1 MNFNIADF
9 NIALAAVWY
18 MVFIFSLT
26 FHEAAHA
33 FAALKFGDP
42 TAYYHGQV
50 TLDPI
55 PHIRR
60 SPFGMVIVPIISYIL
75 GGWMIGW
82 ASAPYD
88 PYWEDRNRRKAS
100 LMALAGP
107 AANLVLILLAG
118 LAIRAGM
125 LLGYFHAPEQI
136 NFNRITAAEPGFANS
151 ISILLSIMFSLNIVL
166 LVFNL
171 IPLPPLDGGSIVT
184 FFLSDQAAHRY
195 NRAIHEPQYKIIG
208 LIVAW
213 HIVGFILGPVHTIA
227 LNVLYPGAG
236 YH

>member
-1 MNFNIADF
+1 MELNF
-9 NIALAAVWY
+9 ALATVWY
-18 MVFIFSLT
+18 AVFIVSLT

-42 TAYYHGQV
+42 TAYYQGQV

-60 SPFGMVIVPIISYIL
+60 SPFGMVIVPIVSFIL

-88 PYWEDRNRRKAS
+88 PYWADSNRRKAA
-100 LMALAGP
+100 LMAMAGP
-107 AANLVLILLAG
+107 AANLVLILLAA

-125 LLGYFHAPEQI
+125 LMGFFHAPEQI
-136 NFNRITAAEPGFANS
+136 TFSRITAASPGPANAVS
-151 ISILLSIMFSLNIVL
+151 LLISILFSLNLVL
-166 LVFNL
+166 LAFNL
-171 IPLPPLDGGSIVT
+171 IPLPPLDGSSILT
-184 FFLSDQAAHRY
+184 FFLSDQAARRY
-195 NRAIHEPQYKIIG
+195 NAVIQEPQYRLIG
-208 LIVAW
+208 LIIAW
-213 HIVGFILGPVHTIA
+213 NMLDFILRPVHTIA
-227 LNVLYPGAG
+227 LNILYPGAG

>member
-1 MNFNIADF
+1 MELNLP
-9 NIALAAVWY
+9 LAAVWY
-18 MVFIFSLT
+18 MVFIVSLT

-42 TAYYHGQV
+42 TAYYEGQV

-60 SPFGMVIVPIISYIL
+60 SPFGMVIVPIISFIL

-88 PYWEDRNRRKAS
+88 PYWADSNRRKAA
-100 LMALAGP
+100 LMAMAGP
-107 AANLVLILLAG
+107 AANLVLILLAA
-118 LAIRAGM
+118 LAIRTGM

-136 NFNRITAAEPGFANS
+136 TFSRITAASPGPANS
-151 ISILLSIMFSLNIVL
+151 ISILISILFSLNLVL
-166 LVFNL
+166 MIFNL
-171 IPLPPLDGGSIVT
+171 IPLPPLDGSCILT
-184 FFLSDQAAHRY
+184 FFLSDQAARRY
-195 NRAIHEPQYKIIG
+195 NAIIQEPSYRLIG

-213 HIVGFILGPVHTIA
+213 NMLDFILRPAHTIA
-227 LNVLYPGAG
+227 LNILYPGAG

>member
-1 MNFNIADF
+1 MELNL
-9 NIALAAVWY
+9 ALAAVWY
-18 MVFIFSLT
+18 AVFIVSLT

-42 TAYYHGQV
+42 TAYYQGQV

-60 SPFGMVIVPIISYIL
+60 SPFGMVIVPIVSFIL

-88 PYWEDRNRRKAS
+88 PYWADSNRRKAA
-100 LMALAGP
+100 LMAMAGP
-107 AANLVLILLAG
+107 AANLVLILLAAVG
-118 LAIRAGM
+118 IRAGM

-136 NFNRITAAEPGFANS
+136 TFIQITGAAPGFANS
-151 ISILLSIMFSLNIVL
+151 ISILLSILFSLNLVL

-171 IPLPPLDGGSIVT
+171 IPLPPLDGSSILT
-184 FFLSDQAAHRY
+184 LFLSDQAARRY
-195 NRAIHEPQYKIIG
+195 NAVIQEPQYRLIG

-213 HIVGFILGPVHTIA
+213 KMLDFILYPVHTTA
-227 LNVLYPGAG
+227 LNILYPGAG

>member
-1 MNFNIADF
+1 MELNL
-9 NIALAAVWY
+9 ALAAVWY
-18 MVFIFSLT
+18 AVFIVSLT

-33 FAALKFGDP
+33 FVALKFGDP
-42 TAYYHGQV
+42 TAYYQGQV

-60 SPFGMVIVPIISYIL
+60 SPFGMIVVPIVSYIL

-88 PYWEDRNRRKAS
+88 PYWADSNRRKAA
-100 LMALAGP
+100 LMAMAGP
-107 AANLVLILLAG
+107 AANLVLILLAA
-118 LAIRAGM
+118 LVIRAGM

-136 NFNRITAAEPGFANS
+136 TFSRITAASPGPANAV
-151 ISILLSIMFSLNIVL
+151 SILVSILFSLNLVL

-171 IPLPPLDGGSIVT
+171 IPLPPLDGSSILT
-184 FFLSDQAAHRY
+184 LFLSDQTARRY
-195 NRAIHEPQYKIIG
+195 NAVVQEPAYRLIG
-208 LIVAW
+208 LIIAW
-213 HIVGFILGPVHTIA
+213 NMLDFILRPVHTIA
-227 LNVLYPGAG
+227 LNLLYPGAG

>member
-1 MNFNIADF
+1 MELNL
-9 NIALAAVWY
+9 ALATVWY
-18 MVFIFSLT
+18 AIFIVSLT

-42 TAYYHGQV
+42 TAYYQGQV

-60 SPFGMVIVPIISYIL
+60 SPFGMVIVPIVSFIL

-88 PYWEDRNRRKAS
+88 SYWADSNRRKAA

-107 AANLVLILLAG
+107 AANLVLILLAA
-118 LAIRAGM
+118 LTIRAGM

-136 NFNRITAAEPGFANS
+136 TFSRITAASPGPANS
-151 ISILLSIMFSLNIVL
+151 LSILISILFSLNLVL

-171 IPLPPLDGGSIVT
+171 IPLPPLDGSSILT
-184 FFLSDQAAHRY
+184 FFLSDQAARRY
-195 NRAIHEPQYKIIG
+195 NAVIQEPQYRLIG
-208 LIVAW
+208 LIIAW
-213 HIVGFILGPVHTIA
+213 HMLDFILRPVHTIA
-227 LNVLYPGAG
+227 LNILYPGAG

>member
-1 MNFNIADF
+1 MELNL
-9 NIALAAVWY
+9 ALATVWY
-18 MVFIFSLT
+18 AVFIVSLT

-50 TLDPI
+50 TLDPV

-60 SPFGMVIVPIISYIL
+60 SPFGMVIVPIVSFIL

-88 PYWEDRNRRKAS
+88 PYWADSNRRKAA
-100 LMALAGP
+100 LMAMAGP
-107 AANLVLILLAG
+107 AANLVLILLAA

-136 NFNRITAAEPGFANS
+136 TFSRITAASPGPANA
-151 ISILLSIMFSLNIVL
+151 ISILISILFSLNLVL

-171 IPLPPLDGGSIVT
+171 IPLPPLDGSSILT
-184 FFLSDQAAHRY
+184 FFLSDQATRRY
-195 NRAIHEPQYKIIG
+195 NAVIQEPTYRLIG
-208 LIVAW
+208 LIIAW
-213 HIVGFILGPVHTIA
+213 NMLDFIFRPVHTIA
-227 LNVLYPGAG
+227 LNLLYPGAG

>member
-1 MNFNIADF
+1 MD
-9 NIALAAVWY
+9 IALATVWY
-18 MVFIFSLT
+18 AVFIVSLT

-33 FAALKFGDP
+33 FAAFKFGDP
-42 TAYYHGQV
+42 TAYYQGQV

-60 SPFGMVIVPIISYIL
+60 SPFGMVVVPIVSFIL

-88 PYWEDRNRRKAS
+88 PYWADSNRRKAA
-100 LMALAGP
+100 LMAMAGP
-107 AANLVLILLAG
+107 AANLVLILLAA

-125 LLGYFHAPEQI
+125 LMGYFHAPEQI
-136 NFNRITAAEPGFANS
+136 TFSRITAASPGPANA
-151 ISILLSIMFSLNIVL
+151 ISILISILFSLNLVL
-166 LVFNL
+166 LAFNL
-171 IPLPPLDGGSIVT
+171 IPLPPLDGSSILT
-184 FFLSDQAAHRY
+184 FFLSNQAARRY
-195 NRAIHEPQYKIIG
+195 NAVIKEPQYRLIG

-213 HIVGFILGPVHTIA
+213 NMLDFILRPVHTIA
-227 LNVLYPGAG
+227 LNLLYPGAG

>member
-1 MNFNIADF
+1 MELNL
-9 NIALAAVWY
+9 ALAAVWY
-18 MVFIFSLT
+18 AVFIVSLT

-33 FAALKFGDP
+33 FVALKFGDP
-42 TAYYHGQV
+42 TAYYQGQV

-60 SPFGMVIVPIISYIL
+60 SPFGMVIVPIVSYIL

-88 PYWEDRNRRKAS
+88 PYWADSNRRKAA
-100 LMALAGP
+100 LMAMAGP
-107 AANLVLILLAG
+107 AANLVLILLAA

-136 NFNRITAAEPGFANS
+136 TFNRITGAAPGFANS
-151 ISILLSIMFSLNIVL
+151 ISILLSILFSLNLVL

-171 IPLPPLDGGSIVT
+171 IPLPPLDGSSILT
-184 FFLSDQAAHRY
+184 FFLSDQAARRY
-195 NRAIHEPQYKIIG
+195 NAIIQEPSYRLIG
-208 LIVAW
+208 LIIAW
-213 HIVGFILGPVHTIA
+213 NMLDFILGPVHTIA
-227 LNVLYPGAG
+227 LNILYPGAA

>member
-1 MNFNIADF
+1 MEINL
-9 NIALAAVWY
+9 ALAAVWY
-18 MVFIFSLT
+18 AVFIVSLT

-42 TAYYHGQV
+42 TAYYQGQV

-60 SPFGMVIVPIISYIL
+60 SPFGMVIVPIVSFIL

-82 ASAPYD
+82 ASAPHD
-88 PYWEDRNRRKAS
+88 PHWADSNRRKAA
-100 LMALAGP
+100 LMAMAGP
-107 AANLVLILLAG
+107 AANLVLILLAAVG
-118 LAIRAGM
+118 IRAGM
-125 LLGYFHAPEQI
+125 FLGYFHAPEQI
-136 NFNRITAAEPGFANS
+136 TFSRITAASPGPANS
-151 ISILLSIMFSLNIVL
+151 LSILVSILFSLNLVL

-171 IPLPPLDGGSIVT
+171 IPLPPLDGSSLLT
-184 FFLSDQAAHRY
+184 LFLSDQAARRY
-195 NRAIHEPQYKIIG
+195 NAVIQEPAYRLIG

-213 HIVGFILGPVHTIA
+213 NMLDFILYPVHTTV
-227 LNVLYPGAG
+227 LNILYPGAG

>member
-1 MNFNIADF
+1 MELNL
-9 NIALAAVWY
+9 ALAAVWY
-18 MVFIFSLT
+18 AVFIVSLT

-42 TAYYHGQV
+42 TAYYQGQV

-60 SPFGMVIVPIISYIL
+60 SPFGMVIVPIVSYIL

-88 PYWEDRNRRKAS
+88 PYWADSNRRKAA
-100 LMALAGP
+100 LMAMAGP
-107 AANLVLILLAG
+107 AANLVLILLAA

-125 LLGYFHAPEQI
+125 LMGYFHAPEQI
-136 NFNRITAAEPGFANS
+136 TFSRITAASPGPANA
-151 ISILLSIMFSLNIVL
+151 ISILISILFSLNLVL
-166 LVFNL
+166 LAFNL
-171 IPLPPLDGGSIVT
+171 IPLPPLDGSSILT
-184 FFLSDQAAHRY
+184 FFLSDQAARRY
-195 NRAIHEPQYKIIG
+195 NAVIQQPQYRLIG
-208 LIVAW
+208 LIIAW
-213 HIVGFILGPVHTIA
+213 NMLDFILRPVHTIA
-227 LNVLYPGAG
+227 LNLLYPGAG

>member
-1 MNFNIADF
+1 MDLNL
-9 NIALAAVWY
+9 ALATVWY
-18 MVFIFSLT
+18 LVFIFSLT

-33 FAALKFGDP
+33 FAAHKFGDP

-50 TLDPI
+50 SLDPI

-60 SPFGMVIVPIISYIL
+60 SPFGMVLVPIISFII

-88 PYWEDRNRRKAS
+88 PYWADRNRRKAA

-107 AANLVLILLAG
+107 AANFALILLAALG
-118 LAIRAGM
+118 IRAGM
-125 LLGYFHAPEQI
+125 ILGYFHAPDQI
-136 NFNRITAAEPGFANS
+136 TFNRITAAATGPANS
-151 ISILLSIMFSLNIVL
+151 VSILLSIIFSLNLVL

-171 IPLPPLDGGSIVT
+171 IPLPPLDGSSILT
-184 FFLSDQAAHRY
+184 LFLSDRAARRY
-195 NRAIHEPQYKIIG
+195 NALIQEPAYRIIG
-208 LIVAW
+208 LIIAW
-213 HIVGFILGPVHTIA
+213 QLLDFILSPIHTFA
-227 LNVLYPGAG
+227 LNILYPGAG

>member
-1 MNFNIADF
+1 MELNL
-9 NIALAAVWY
+9 ALATVWY
-18 MVFIFSLT
+18 AVFIVSLT

-42 TAYYHGQV
+42 TAYYQGQV

-60 SPFGMVIVPIISYIL
+60 SPFGMVIVPIVSFIL

-88 PYWEDRNRRKAS
+88 SYWADSNRRKAA
-100 LMALAGP
+100 LMAMAGP
-107 AANLVLILLAG
+107 AANLVLILLAV

-125 LLGYFHAPEQI
+125 LMGYFHAPEQI
-136 NFNRITAAEPGFANS
+136 TFSRITGAAPGFANS
-151 ISILLSIMFSLNIVL
+151 ISILLSILFSLNLVL
-166 LVFNL
+166 LAFNL
-171 IPLPPLDGGSIVT
+171 IPLPPLDGSSILT
-184 FFLSDQAAHRY
+184 FFLSDQAARRY
-195 NRAIHEPQYKIIG
+195 NAIIQEPQYRLIG
-208 LIVAW
+208 LIIAW
-213 HIVGFILGPVHTIA
+213 KMLDFILYPVHTTA
-227 LNVLYPGAG
+227 LNLLYPGAG

>member
-1 MNFNIADF
+1 MD
-9 NIALAAVWY
+9 IALATVWY
-18 MVFIFSLT
+18 AVFIVSLT

-42 TAYYHGQV
+42 TAYYQGQV

-60 SPFGMVIVPIISYIL
+60 SPFGMVIVPIVSFIL

-88 PYWEDRNRRKAS
+88 PNWADSNRRKAA
-100 LMALAGP
+100 LMAMAGP
-107 AANLVLILLAG
+107 AANLVLILLAA

-136 NFNRITAAEPGFANS
+136 TFSRITAAAPGPANS
-151 ISILLSIMFSLNIVL
+151 LSILISILFSLNLVL

-171 IPLPPLDGGSIVT
+171 IPLPPLDGSSILT
-184 FFLSDQAAHRY
+184 FFLSDQAARRY
-195 NRAIHEPQYKIIG
+195 NAIIKEPQYRLIG
-208 LIVAW
+208 LIIAW
-213 HIVGFILGPVHTIA
+213 NMLDFIFRPVHTIA
-227 LNVLYPGAG
+227 LNLLYPGAG

>member
-1 MNFNIADF
+1 MDLNL
-9 NIALAAVWY
+9 ALATVWY
-18 MVFIFSLT
+18 MVFIVSLT

-33 FAALKFGDP
+33 FTAHKFGDP
-42 TAYYHGQV
+42 TAYYQGQV

-60 SPFGMVIVPIISYIL
+60 SPFGMVIVPIVSFIL

-88 PYWEDRNRRKAS
+88 PYWADSNRRKAA

-107 AANLVLILLAG
+107 AANFVLILLAALG
-118 LAIRAGM
+118 IRAGM
-125 LLGYFHAPEQI
+125 LMGFFYAPEQI
-136 NFNRITAAEPGFANS
+136 TFNQITGAATGPANS
-151 ISILLSIMFSLNIVL
+151 VAILLSIIFSLNLVL

-171 IPLPPLDGGSIVT
+171 IPLPPLDGSSILT
-184 FFLSDQAAHRY
+184 FFLSDQAARRY
-195 NRAIHEPQYKIIG
+195 NAVIQEPSYRLIG
-208 LIVAW
+208 LIIAW
-213 HIVGFILGPVHTIA
+213 YLLDFILGPVHTFV
-227 LNVLYPGAG
+227 LNILYPGAG

>member
-1 MNFNIADF
+1 MELNL
-9 NIALAAVWY
+9 ALATVWY
-18 MVFIFSLT
+18 AVFIVSLT

-42 TAYYHGQV
+42 TAYYQGQV

-60 SPFGMVIVPIISYIL
+60 SPFGMIIVPIVSFIL

-88 PYWEDRNRRKAS
+88 PYWADSNRRKAA
-100 LMALAGP
+100 LMAMAGP
-107 AANLVLILLAG
+107 AANLVLILLAAIG
-118 LAIRAGM
+118 IRAGM
-125 LLGYFHAPEQI
+125 LLGYFHAPDQI
-136 NFNRITAAEPGFANS
+136 TFSRITAASPGLANS
-151 ISILLSIMFSLNIVL
+151 LSILISILFSLNLVL

-171 IPLPPLDGGSIVT
+171 IPLPPLDGSSILT
-184 FFLSDQAAHRY
+184 FFLSEHAARRY
-195 NRAIHEPQYKIIG
+195 NAVIQEPQYRLIG
-208 LIVAW
+208 LIIAW
-213 HIVGFILGPVHTIA
+213 HMLDFILRPVHTIA
-227 LNVLYPGAG
+227 LNILYPGAG

>member
-1 MNFNIADF
+1 MELNL
-9 NIALAAVWY
+9 ALAAVWY
-18 MVFIFSLT
+18 AVFIVSLT

-42 TAYYHGQV
+42 TAYYQGQV

-60 SPFGMVIVPIISYIL
+60 SPFGMVIVPIVSFIL

-88 PYWEDRNRRKAS
+88 SYWADSNRRKAA
-100 LMALAGP
+100 LMAMAGP
-107 AANLVLILLAG
+107 AANLILILLAA
-118 LAIRAGM
+118 LIIRTGI
-125 LLGYFHAPEQI
+125 LLGFFHAPEQI
-136 NFNRITAAEPGFANS
+136 TFSRITAAAPGPANA
-151 ISILLSIMFSLNIVL
+151 ISILISILFSLNLVL

-171 IPLPPLDGGSIVT
+171 IPLPPLDGSSILT
-184 FFLSDQAAHRY
+184 FFLSDHAARRY
-195 NRAIHEPQYKIIG
+195 NAVIQEPQYRLIG
-208 LIVAW
+208 LIIAW
-213 HIVGFILGPVHTIA
+213 NMLDFILRPVHTIA
-227 LNVLYPGAG
+227 LNLLYPGAG